1 MGFSDDMV
9 LETAIIGR
17 ATYIVSRDE
26 DLTRDMDLVREL
38 ETQRIQIVTV
48 NNFLLELATDKGSEE
63 RE

>member
-1 MGFSDDMV
+1 MV